1 MFRLDYMDNII
12 SRSDYV
18 DGIIFFFSVWMTNA
32 YICACWVVFPR
43 IALYLFQMPQVQIL
57 LVFNFM
63 RGRNEY

>member
-12 SRSDYV
+12 FRSNYV
-18 DGIIFFFSVWMTNA
+18 DDIIFFSVWMTNA
-32 YICACWVVFPR
+32 YICACWVVISR

-63 RGRNEY
+63 RGTNEY